1 MQRRRYKRQ
10 RMLAP
15 LPETLQY
22 DNNNN
27 KNNNNKT
34 KKHSAVRSTVQYFI
48 KLTKQ
53 EPNKRGEPLKYH
65 IS

>member
-22 DNNNN
+22 DIILYDIIRNNNN

-34 KKHSAVRSTVQYFI
+34 KKHSAVPSVFY
-48 KLTKQ
+48 KY
-53 EPNKRGEPLKYH
+53 NKK
-65 IS
+65 